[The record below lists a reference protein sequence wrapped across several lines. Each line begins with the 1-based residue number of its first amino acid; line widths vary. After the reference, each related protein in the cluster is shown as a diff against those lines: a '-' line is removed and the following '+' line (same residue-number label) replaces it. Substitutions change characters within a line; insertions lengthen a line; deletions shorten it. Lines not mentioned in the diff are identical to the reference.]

1 MRIIIEIKP
10 EVYEGAVQ
18 YYKEV
23 VGITNAREIKECIKR
38 DCEMWADDQLGSE
51 YNPNHYPIN
60 Y

>member
-1 MRIIIEIKP
+1 MKITIEIKP
-10 EVYEGAVQ
+10 EVYKGAVQ

-23 VGITNAREIKECIKR
+23 CGITDAREIKEAIKG

-60 Y
+60 S

>member
-23 VGITNAREIKECIKR
+23 CGITNAREIKQAIKN
-38 DCEMWADDQLGSE
+38 DIEMWTDYELGIE
-51 YNPNHYPIN
+51 YNPNRYSLN
-60 Y
+60 D

>member
-23 VGITNAREIKECIKR
+23 CGITNAREIKHAIKN
-38 DCEMWADDQLGSE
+38 DIEMWADHELGVE
-51 YNPNHYPIN
+51 YNPNTYPIN
-60 Y
+60 N